1 MNTKLQSSFQSLN
14 SPVPDSS
21 CVCVALK
28 VLLPALVMVV
38 METES
43 GGRVRRMRMGVGV
56 RAGREAAR
64 AGRSG
69 ARVGD
74 RARPRARAWILKERA
89 VLLSAGTA
97 EGGVEV
103 TVLAAKRR
111 GLERGGGGGRGERGG
126 KVPLGQPLG
135 VCDSWGGRGGGG
147 LGEVP
152 QGAVLFDHPSV
163 LARSICPLDGERPLL
178 LLLHFRQPILEC
190 NIVISICC
198 EAVTVAGGCEGVL
211 PVADWW
217 TCVRRGVSIGTERM
231 VPSIT
236 EGQRVAARITQGH
249 GPLPAGLA
257 GTLSLL
263 CESKTRE
270 QRKRRRRLGSL
281 TMSNTLHITCKMS

>member
-1 MNTKLQSSFQSLN
+1 MCQALFEGKINLFCFTVLSPNYRNHLLLHSRLNMIPEHGHDTFSCYHIWVHRVGISGSCRVVRNWRICLQSINITITIIISELEF
-14 SPVPDSS
+14 PVPDSS

-43 GGRVRRMRMGVGV
+43 VGRVRRMRMGVGV
-56 RAGREAAR
+56 RAGGEAAR

-111 GLERGGGGGRGERGG
+111 GLERRRGGGGRGERGG
-126 KVPLGQPLG
+126 KVPFSQPLG
-135 VCDSWGGRGGGG
+135 VCDSWGGRGSGG

-163 LARSICPLDGERPLL
+163 LARSICPLDGGRSLL
-178 LLLHFRQPILEC
+178 LLLHFRQPILKR

-198 EAVTVAGGCEGVL
+198 EAVTVGCERVL

-217 TCVRRGVSIGTERM
+217 TCV
-231 VPSIT
+231 
-236 EGQRVAARITQGH
+236 
-249 GPLPAGLA
+249 
-257 GTLSLL
+257 
-263 CESKTRE
+263 
-270 QRKRRRRLGSL
+270 
-281 TMSNTLHITCKMS
+281 